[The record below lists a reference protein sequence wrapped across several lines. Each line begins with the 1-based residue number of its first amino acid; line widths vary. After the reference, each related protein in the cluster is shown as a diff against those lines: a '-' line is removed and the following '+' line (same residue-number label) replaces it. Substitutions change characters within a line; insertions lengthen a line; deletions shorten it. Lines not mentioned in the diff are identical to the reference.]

1 MASINKRYKSE
12 GFSEE
17 ARKLLSASWRKGT
30 QKDYCSKFK
39 QFNSWC
45 CSRQIDPN
53 SISLNQIADF
63 LTYLYIEKGLQYRS
77 IVGYRSMHSTVLP
90 TSNGS
95 KGLFSNMLSTTCKS
109 HSGNNFLTGGCE
121 LKTTLIS
128 LIIWGCCP
136 IGKLS
141 TVGKTVESIER

>member
-1 MASINKRYKSE
+1 MHKQTFSPKRLTRHPEPKLPDGDSEPTSVQSDGMASINKCYESE
-12 GFSEE
+12 RFSEE

-53 SISLNQIADF
+53 SISLSQIA
-63 LTYLYIEKGLQYRS
+63 
-77 IVGYRSMHSTVLP
+77 
-90 TSNGS
+90 
-95 KGLFSNMLSTTCKS
+95 
-109 HSGNNFLTGGCE
+109 
-121 LKTTLIS
+121 
-128 LIIWGCCP
+128 LIIWECWP

-141 TVGKTVESIER
+141 TVGKTVESIE